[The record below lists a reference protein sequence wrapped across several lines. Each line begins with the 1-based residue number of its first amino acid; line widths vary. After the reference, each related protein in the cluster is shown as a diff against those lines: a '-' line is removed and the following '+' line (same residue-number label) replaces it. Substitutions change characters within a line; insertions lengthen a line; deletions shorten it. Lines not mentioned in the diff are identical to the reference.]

1 MDVLQIRL
9 SLALFLFCQ
18 RKRESSSVL
27 WQMRRQLL
35 LELVAILPRSRSTHV
50 PNDGDMEEEG
60 GSGYSGLREEHVV
73 KASALLRLYCALM
86 GIAGLRLVQEDGL
99 LIFDTCV

>member
-1 MDVLQIRL
+1 M
-9 SLALFLFCQ
+9 
-18 RKRESSSVL
+18 L

-50 PNDGDMEEEG
+50 PNDSDMETDS

-86 GIAGLRLVQEDGL
+86 GIAGLRYDIYTKAMQRHNS
-99 LIFDTCV
+99 DTVSSGP